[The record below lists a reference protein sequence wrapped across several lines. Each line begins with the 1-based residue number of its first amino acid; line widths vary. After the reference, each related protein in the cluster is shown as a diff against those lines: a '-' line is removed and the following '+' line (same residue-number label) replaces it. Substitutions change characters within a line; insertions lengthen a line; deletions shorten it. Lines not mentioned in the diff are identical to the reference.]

1 MTAPRET
8 NPASLSPTDVLSIL
22 RVYRRRWLMPT
33 VLCGLLAL
41 VYAVVHRGT
50 WEASQALIIRNEASS
65 KTEGPGRFHLQDEM
79 KTKQETLLEIVKS
92 RNVLKKALARVG
104 TPDGTVDENWP
115 TERSLDDLKDNLK
128 LSAPKGAEFGKTEIF
143 YLKIRDRDR
152 ERAVALASAIC
163 DQLQSRFQ
171 QLLED
176 RAASTIDELVRS
188 ATLAD
193 VDLKN
198 VTAELAELEQQV
210 GGDLGELRMLHGS
223 PSGESDLRKKV
234 IGIESDLREAKAAL
248 QVNEELYQ
256 VLQAAQGDAGRLLAT
271 PNRLL
276 ESQSALRR
284 LKDGLVDAQLET
296 AQMLGKMSDDHPKV
310 RAAKLGEQE
319 ISMHLHS
326 EMAIALRGL
335 EIDMR
340 LNKTRAASLESQLK
354 DARDRLDRLATL
366 RAPYGTLVAN
376 VEYQGRHYE
385 QAKRDLAE
393 AKASQAGAIS
403 SNLVSRVDM
412 PDTGSRP
419 IGPGRKAIVM
429 AGFVG
434 GFVIGLGL
442 LFLTVPSPEP
452 TQPIAT
458 APLQA
463 GPVQAPQAHF
473 HVAEPA
479 ARPAPILYD
488 APPAAPLNPPVSYS
502 TAGFAEPVA
511 APQFV
516 PVPSAVMQPVV
527 AAVLAPAVELTA
539 PAPAYGQVES
549 LPNLLASAGPTSFE
563 GRTNLSLQQAL
574 EKLAYNTANQQPS

>member
-1 MTAPRET
+1 MTAASST

-22 RVYRRRWLMPT
+22 RRYRSRWLMPT
-33 VLCGLLAL
+33 VVCGLLAL
-41 VYAVVHRGT
+41 AYAVFHRGA

-104 TPDGTVDENWP
+104 TPDGSVEENWP
-115 TERSLDDLKDNLK
+115 TERDIDDLKDNLK

-152 ERAVALASAIC
+152 QRAVALASAIC
-163 DQLQSRFQ
+163 DQLQARFQ

-176 RAASTIDELVRS
+176 RAASTIDELERS
-188 ATLAD
+188 VSLAE
-193 VDLKN
+193 VDLKE
-198 VTAELAELEQQV
+198 VTSELAQLERQV

-234 IGIESDLREAKAAL
+234 IGVENDLREARAAL

-256 VLQAAQGDAGRLLAT
+256 VLQSAQGDAGRLLAT

-276 ESQSALRR
+276 ESQPALRR

-296 AQMLGKMSDDHPKV
+296 AQMLGNMSDDHPKV

-319 ISMHLHS
+319 ISQHLHS

-340 LNKTRAASLESQLK
+340 LNKARATSLDEQLQ
-354 DARDRLDRLATL
+354 DARERLDRLATL

-419 IGPGRKAIVM
+419 IGPGRKAIVL

-442 LFLTVPSPEP
+442 LFLTVPSPVS
-452 TQPIAT
+452 A
-458 APLQA
+458 
-463 GPVQAPQAHF
+463 
-473 HVAEPA
+473 
-479 ARPAPILYD
+479 
-488 APPAAPLNPPVSYS
+488 APPATSDFQATPTHSHAAAVAVRSAPVFSAPAETEPAPSAVVAAPINYS
-502 TAGFAEPVA
+502 TAGFAESGI
-511 APQFV
+511 
-516 PVPSAVMQPVV
+516 VPSFVSVDQSRAPYAAREIAEPVV
-527 AAVLAPAVELTA
+527 ATR
-539 PAPAYGQVES
+539 PAPAFDSQSES
-549 LPNLLASAGPTSFE
+549 LPNVLAVTAPTSFE
-563 GRTNLSLQQAL
+563 GRTSLSLQQAL
-574 EKLAYNTANQQPS
+574 EKLAYNAANQQTS